1 VTDLTHLLD
10 EVAPGGTERPE
21 TRWPAGDGEMAA
33 RIRDHDWGATPLGR
47 LEDWPP
53 HIRNV
58 VQLLLDS
65 PEPTCLLWTAEGFHL
80 YNDAYVT
87 ILSVRHPQALGRN
100 FASVWPESA
109 HLDQARH
116 GSVLRT
122 GKAIRRH
129 DRPYLISIDGIARER
144 FFIINATP
152 VRGEHESVD
161 GVLQRLVDTTEHAEA
176 QRNLRYARLKLGEHR
191 AGLTVQLALSD
202 AISDES
208 ARQRAETKMELQDR
222 EERLSLALLAGR
234 LATWDWN
241 LETGKVIWSDQMN
254 TLHGHSADETE
265 ISFGAW
271 AQRVHTDDLTGLLN
285 ALESALERRSE
296 FAHRFRIVH
305 PDKSVHWCAARG
317 RYFYDKPGSA
327 IRMLAV
333 ARDITEEHRAETKLR
348 DIEIRQRALIEGVPQ
363 LIWRAQSNGNW
374 QWNSPQWTRY
384 TGLSTDESR
393 GEGWLAAVH
402 PGDRER
408 AREAWRAASYEG
420 VFDVEYRIG
429 PIGSDRFRWFQTRAT
444 PIRNEEQGAIE
455 WLGTSTDID
464 ELRQT
469 RERQKLLVAELQ
481 HRTRNLIGVVAALA
495 TLTSQDCDS
504 LADFLRQFNDRLGA
518 LSRAQGLL
526 SRSEQESISLAA
538 VIRMEL
544 DALGTDRISKQVNLA
559 GPDVRLESSVVQ
571 TFALAIH
578 ELATN
583 ALKHGALLPGGGV
596 SVTWTLQTDASDQ
609 PRLRLEWSESG
620 NAAVD
625 PAGKRTQTG
634 YGRELLENMLPY
646 VLDAETRYEVTAQG
660 AQCTVV
666 LPLRVSEETGE
677 VQVGVAK

>member
-1 VTDLTHLLD
+1 MID
-10 EVAPGGTERPE
+10 ELAPEGPERPE
-21 TRWPAGDGEMAA
+21 ARFPVGDGEMAA
-33 RIRDHDWGATPLGR
+33 RIRDHDWDTTPLGE
-47 LEDWPP
+47 LQDWPAQL
-53 HIRNV
+53 RNV

-80 YNDAYVT
+80 YNDAYIAV
-87 ILSVRHPQALGRN
+87 LNARHPQALGRS
-100 FASVWPESA
+100 FAGVWPESA

-116 GSVLRT
+116 ASVLRT
-122 GKAIRRH
+122 GRAIRLH
-129 DRPYLISIDGIARER
+129 DRAYLIAIGGITRER
-144 FFIINATP
+144 FFTVTATP
-152 VRGEHESVD
+152 VRGEHESIE
-161 GVLQRLVDTTEHAEA
+161 GVLQRLVETTEHAEA

-191 AGLTVQLALSD
+191 AGLTMQLALSD

-208 ARQRAETKMELQDR
+208 ARRRAETKIELQDR

-241 LETGKVIWSDQMN
+241 LETGQVVWSDQMN
-254 TLHGHSADETE
+254 TLNGYSADETE
-265 ISFGAW
+265 ISFEAW
-271 AQRVHTDDLTGLLN
+271 ARRVHTDDLPGLLK
-285 ALESALERRSE
+285 ALESARERRSE
-296 FAHRFRIVH
+296 FTQRFRIIH
-305 PDKSVHWCAARG
+305 ADKSVYWCSARG
-317 RYFYDKPGSA
+317 RYFYDKPGRA
-327 IRMLAV
+327 TRMLAV

-348 DIEIRQRALIEGVPQ
+348 DIELRQRALIEGVPQ
-363 LIWRAQSNGNW
+363 LIWRAQSNGSW
-374 QWNSPQWTRY
+374 QWSSPQWARY
-384 TGLSTDESR
+384 TGLSLDESL

-408 AREAWRAASYEG
+408 ARDAWRAAVHEG

-429 PIGSDRFRWFQTRAT
+429 LIGSDRYRWFQTRAT
-444 PIRNEEQGAIE
+444 PIRNEEHGVIE
-455 WLGTSTDID
+455 WLGTSTDVD

-526 SRSEQESISLAA
+526 SRSEQEPIGLAV

-544 DALGTDRISKQVNLA
+544 DALGTDRIREQVTVA
-559 GPDVRLESSVVQ
+559 GPDVRLQSSVVQ

-583 ALKHGALLPGGGV
+583 ALKHGALLPGGAV
-596 SVTWTLQTDASDQ
+596 SVTWALQTDAPDQ
-609 PRLRLEWSESG
+609 PRLRLEWRESG
-620 NAAVD
+620 STASDSAR
-625 PAGKRTQTG
+625 KRTQTG
-634 YGRELLENMLPY
+634 YGRELLEHMLPY

-660 AQCTVV
+660 AQCTIV

-677 VQVGVAK
+677 AQVGAAK

>member
-1 VTDLTHLLD
+1 MIDDL
-10 EVAPGGTERPE
+10 APEGAEP
-21 TRWPAGDGEMAA
+21 PAARFPVGNGEMAA
-33 RIRDHDWGATPLGR
+33 RIRNHDWGATPLGK

-53 HIRNV
+53 QIRNV

-80 YNDAYVT
+80 YNDAYVA
-87 ILSVRHPQALGRN
+87 ILNVRHPQALGRS
-100 FASVWPESA
+100 FAGVWPESA

-116 GSVLRT
+116 GSVLLT
-122 GKAIRRH
+122 GKAIRLH
-129 DRPYLISIDGIARER
+129 DRPYLISSDGIAREH
-144 FFIINATP
+144 FFTVTATP

-176 QRNLRYARLKLGEHR
+176 QRNLRYARSKLGEHR
-191 AGLTVQLALSD
+191 AGLTMQLALSD

-208 ARQRAETKMELQDR
+208 ARRRAETKIELQDR

-241 LETGKVIWSDQMN
+241 LETGNVVWSDQMN
-254 TLHGHSADETE
+254 TLHGSSADETQ
-265 ISFGAW
+265 ISFEAW
-271 AQRVHTDDLTGLLN
+271 AHRVHIDDLPGLLN
-285 ALESALERRSE
+285 ALESAREGRSE
-296 FAHRFRIVH
+296 FTYRFRIVH
-305 PDKSVHWCAARG
+305 PDKSVYWCSARG
-317 RYFYDKPGSA
+317 RYFYDKPGRP

-333 ARDITEEHRAETKLR
+333 ARDVTEEHRAEMKLR
-348 DIEIRQRALIEGVPQ
+348 DIELRQRALIEGVPQ
-363 LIWRAQSNGNW
+363 LIWRAQSAGNW
-374 QWNSPQWTRY
+374 QWSSPQWTRY
-384 TGLSTDESR
+384 TGLSADESL
-393 GEGWLAAVH
+393 GDGWLAAVH

-408 AREAWRAASYEG
+408 ARDAWRAATRDG

-455 WLGTSTDID
+455 WLGTSTDIE
-464 ELRQT
+464 ELRQA

-504 LADFLRQFNDRLGA
+504 LAVFLQQFNDRLGA
-518 LSRAQGLL
+518 LARVQGLL
-526 SRSEQESISLAA
+526 SRSEQEPISLAV
-538 VIRMEL
+538 VIRMEF
-544 DALGTDRISKQVNLA
+544 DALGMDRIGRQVTLA
-559 GPDVRLESSVVQ
+559 GPEVRLQSSVVQ

-596 SVTWTLQTDASDQ
+596 SVSWTLQTDASNQ
-609 PRLRLEWSESG
+609 PCLRLEWRESG
-620 NAAVD
+620 SAPAESAAT
-625 PAGKRTQTG
+625 RSQTG
-634 YGRELLENMLPY
+634 YGRELLEKMLPY

-660 AQCTVV
+660 AQCTIV

-677 VQVGVAK
+677 AQVRVAK

>member
-1 VTDLTHLLD
+1 
-10 EVAPGGTERPE
+10 
-21 TRWPAGDGEMAA
+21 MAV
-33 RIRDHDWGATPLGR
+33 RIRDHDWGLTPLGE
-47 LEDWPP
+47 LADWPP
-53 HIRNV
+53 HLRDV

-87 ILSVRHPQALGRN
+87 ILNVRHPQALGRN
-100 FASVWPESA
+100 FAGVWPESA

-122 GKAIRRH
+122 GEAIVLH

-144 FFIINATP
+144 FFTVTATP
-152 VRGEHESVD
+152 LRGEQSVE
-161 GVLQRLVDTTEHAEA
+161 GVLQRLVDTTEHTEA
-176 QRNLRYARLKLGEHR
+176 QRNLRYAHLKLGEHR
-191 AGLTVQLALSD
+191 AGLTMQLALSD

-208 ARQRAETKMELQDR
+208 ARRRAETKIQLQDR

-241 LETGKVIWSDQMN
+241 LETGKVVWFDQMD
-254 TLHGHSADETE
+254 TLHGHSADETQM
-265 ISFGAW
+265 SFGAW
-271 AQRVHTDDLTGLLN
+271 AQRVHTDDLTGLHN
-285 ALESALERRSE
+285 ALQSALERRCE

-305 PDKSVHWCAARG
+305 PDKSVHWCSAGG
-317 RYFYDKPGSA
+317 RYFYDKAGRA

-348 DIEIRQRALIEGVPQ
+348 DIEMRQRALIEGVPQ
-363 LIWRAQSNGNW
+363 LIWRAQSNGSW
-374 QWNSPQWTRY
+374 QWSSPQWTRY
-384 TGLSTDESR
+384 TGLSADESL

-408 AREAWRAASYEG
+408 ARDAWRAAVHEG

-429 PIGSDRFRWFQTRAT
+429 PSGSERFRWFQTRAT
-444 PIRNEEQGAIE
+444 PIRNEEHGVIE

-464 ELRQT
+464 ELRQA

-504 LADFLRQFNDRLGA
+504 LADFLRQFNERLGA

-526 SRSEQESISLAA
+526 SRSEQEPISLAA

-544 DALGTDRISKQVNLA
+544 DALGTDRISEQVNVG
-559 GPDVRLESSVVQ
+559 GPDVRLQSSVVQ

-583 ALKHGALLPGGGV
+583 ALKHGALLPGGRV
-596 SVTWTLQTDASDQ
+596 SVTWKLQIDASAQ
-609 PRLRLEWSESG
+609 PRLRLEWRESG
-620 NAAVD
+620 SAAGN
-625 PAGKRTQTG
+625 PAAKRGQTG
-634 YGRELLENMLPY
+634 YGRELLEQMLPY

-666 LPLRVSEETGE
+666 LPLRISPDTGE
-677 VQVGVAK
+677 PQVGVAK